1 VLSLGNASRA
11 EIASQLALVAFVV
24 TRVLPAFNR
33 LAMQAPTLTRGVP
46 YVQSIF
52 KLVDALDAVGSR
64 DAAVEGRELS
74 KDWRL
79 LRLDRVC
86 FQYPGAA
93 KLSLIDVELS
103 LDRGG
108 FYGFIGQSGAG
119 KTTLANLLLGLI
131 DSTAGAVRVDEIPL
145 PLLSRTSWQK
155 SFGYVPQDPFILDG
169 TVREN
174 ITFGQP
180 ASDDEIW
187 RALRLARL
195 RDVVERLDG
204 KLDARVGENGRQLS
218 GGQVQRL
225 AIARALLRAPDVLFL
240 DEATSALDTLTEAE
254 LLGTLSE
261 LRGQTTIIMITHR
274 MHALRDCDNIFVLEN
289 GRLIAKGTYDEL
301 EKNSRQ
307 FCELATIDVPALQGG

>member
-1 VLSLGNASRA
+1 
-11 EIASQLALVAFVV
+11 
-24 TRVLPAFNR
+24 
-33 LAMQAPTLTRGVP
+33 
-46 YVQSIF
+46 
-52 KLVDALDAVGSR
+52 
-64 DAAVEGRELS
+64 
-74 KDWRL
+74 
-79 LRLDRVC
+79 
-86 FQYPGAA
+86 
-93 KLSLIDVELS
+93 LIDVELS
-103 LDRGG
+103 LNRGG

-131 DSTAGAVRVDEIPL
+131 DPTAGAVRVDEIPL